1 MYLGRVI
8 GTVVSTSKNEHLVG
22 MKLLVVEK
30 LTERLE
36 REGTSEVAVDSVGAG
51 TGEIVIVCKGSSAR
65 YVFGKGDAHGGYLHR
80 GHCGYGR
87 GGLMA
92 NLYTKTGDKG
102 QTSLVGGSR
111 VSKSSLRVECY
122 GTIDEAN
129 SMLGLAYAQT
139 DREYIRTTV
148 HRIQG
153 RLFALG
159 AELASDEQGAAGL
172 TGKISEEDVAFLE
185 GVVDKCTETTGKQT
199 HFVIPG
205 VDPASAALHV
215 ARTIVRRAERHV
227 VALAEHEPVREVLA
241 RYINRL
247 SDAVYALARLQ
258 EDLTQEERLRA
269 QVTALVRKQLSAP
282 EGGLPP
288 FSLASL
294 QRMAQRAVERAG
306 QLGVPV
312 VFSAVDS
319 GGNLVLLQ
327 RMEGALLGSVD
338 VSAGKAYTAN
348 AFQMPTHELGQA
360 ARPDG
365 PLYGI
370 DASAPGKIVLFGGGF
385 PYVVNGEVVGGIGVS
400 GGTVEQDMDIA
411 WYAMSL

>member
-1 MYLGRVI
+1 
-8 GTVVSTSKNEHLVG
+8 
-22 MKLLVVEK
+22 
-30 LTERLE
+30 
-36 REGTSEVAVDSVGAG
+36 
-51 TGEIVIVCKGSSAR
+51 
-65 YVFGKGDAHGGYLHR
+65 
-80 GHCGYGR
+80 
-87 GGLMA
+87 MA

-185 GVVDKCTETTGKQT
+185 GVDKCTETTGKQT

-258 EDLTQEERLRA
+258 ADLTQDCAGPE
-269 QVTALVRKQLSAP
+269 TAVRPGGRPAP
-282 EGGLPP
+282 L
-288 FSLASL
+288 
-294 QRMAQRAVERAG
+294 
-306 QLGVPV
+306 
-312 VFSAVDS
+312 
-319 GGNLVLLQ
+319 
-327 RMEGALLGSVD
+327 
-338 VSAGKAYTAN
+338 
-348 AFQMPTHELGQA
+348 
-360 ARPDG
+360 
-365 PLYGI
+365 
-370 DASAPGKIVLFGGGF
+370 
-385 PYVVNGEVVGGIGVS
+385 
-400 GGTVEQDMDIA
+400 
-411 WYAMSL
+411 

>member
-1 MYLGRVI
+1 M
-8 GTVVSTSKNEHLVG
+8 
-22 MKLLVVEK
+22 
-30 LTERLE
+30 
-36 REGTSEVAVDSVGAG
+36 
-51 TGEIVIVCKGSSAR
+51 
-65 YVFGKGDAHGGYLHR
+65 
-80 GHCGYGR
+80 
-87 GGLMA
+87 
-92 NLYTKTGDKG
+92 
-102 QTSLVGGSR
+102 
-111 VSKSSLRVECY
+111 
-122 GTIDEAN
+122 
-129 SMLGLAYAQT
+129 
-139 DREYIRTTV
+139 
-148 HRIQG
+148 
-153 RLFALG
+153 
-159 AELASDEQGAAGL
+159 
-172 TGKISEEDVAFLE
+172 
-185 GVVDKCTETTGKQT
+185 
-199 HFVIPG
+199 
-205 VDPASAALHV
+205 
-215 ARTIVRRAERHV
+215 
-227 VALAEHEPVREVLA
+227 
-241 RYINRL
+241 
-247 SDAVYALARLQ
+247 
-258 EDLTQEERLRA
+258 
-269 QVTALVRKQLSAP
+269 TALVRKQLSAP

-385 PYVVNGEVVGGIGVS
+385 PYVVNGKVVGGIGVS

-411 WYAMSL
+411 RYAMSL

>member
-1 MYLGRVI
+1 
-8 GTVVSTSKNEHLVG
+8 
-22 MKLLVVEK
+22 
-30 LTERLE
+30 
-36 REGTSEVAVDSVGAG
+36 
-51 TGEIVIVCKGSSAR
+51 
-65 YVFGKGDAHGGYLHR
+65 
-80 GHCGYGR
+80 
-87 GGLMA
+87 MA

-153 RLFALG
+153 RLFSLG
-159 AELASDEQGAAGL
+159 AELASDEQGAVGL

-205 VDPASAALHV
+205 VD
-215 ARTIVRRAERHV
+215 
-227 VALAEHEPVREVLA
+227 LAEHEPVREVLA

-348 AFQMPTHELGQA
+348 AFPMPTHELGQA

-411 WYAMSL
+411 RYAMSL

>member
-1 MYLGRVI
+1 
-8 GTVVSTSKNEHLVG
+8 
-22 MKLLVVEK
+22 
-30 LTERLE
+30 
-36 REGTSEVAVDSVGAG
+36 
-51 TGEIVIVCKGSSAR
+51 
-65 YVFGKGDAHGGYLHR
+65 
-80 GHCGYGR
+80 
-87 GGLMA
+87 MA

-227 VALAEHEPVREVLA
+227 VA

>member
-1 MYLGRVI
+1 
-8 GTVVSTSKNEHLVG
+8 
-22 MKLLVVEK
+22 
-30 LTERLE
+30 
-36 REGTSEVAVDSVGAG
+36 
-51 TGEIVIVCKGSSAR
+51 
-65 YVFGKGDAHGGYLHR
+65 
-80 GHCGYGR
+80 
-87 GGLMA
+87 MA

-111 VSKSSLRVECY
+111 VSKASLRVECY

-159 AELASDEQGAAGL
+159 AELASDEAGRGKL
-172 TGKISEEDVAFLE
+172 THTISGEDVAFLE
-185 GVVDKCTETTGKQT
+185 QVVDTCTETTGKQT

-227 VALAEHEPVREVLA
+227 VSLTQTEPIREELV

-247 SDAVYALARLQ
+247 SDAIYALARLQ
-258 EDLTQEERLRA
+258 EDLTEQERLRE
-269 QVTALVRKQLSAP
+269 QVTALVRAELAGQG
-282 EGGLPP
+282 EGLPP
-288 FSLASL
+288 FSLSAL
-294 QRMAQRAVERAG
+294 QAMARRAEERAG

-319 GGNLVLLQ
+319 GGNLMLLQ

-338 VSAGKAYTAN
+338 VSIGKAYTAN
-348 AFQMPTHELGQA
+348 AFRMPTHELGSQA
-360 ARPDG
+360 GPGG

-370 DASAPGKIVLFGGGF
+370 DSSAPGKIVLFGGGF
-385 PYVVNGEVVGGIGVS
+385 PYVVNGTVAGGIGVS

-411 WYAMSL
+411 RYAMSQQGGTGNEH